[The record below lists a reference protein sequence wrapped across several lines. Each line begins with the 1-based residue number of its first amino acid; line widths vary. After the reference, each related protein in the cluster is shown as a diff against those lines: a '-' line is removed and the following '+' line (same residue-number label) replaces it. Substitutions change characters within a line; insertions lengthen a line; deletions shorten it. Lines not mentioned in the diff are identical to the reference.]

1 MNELKKFVAYL
12 KKNKLILTTAESCT
26 AGKIISLLANI
37 EGSGK
42 CLDAGYVVYSADAK
56 KRLLGV
62 KQHTIDKYT
71 LTSEA
76 VAQEMAFGALKDS
89 IASVVI
95 ATTGITGK
103 KAMDGIPPGTI
114 CFAWGFKSRKN
125 FFVYKETRKFSG
137 TRNAIQ
143 EAAATHA
150 LLRMPEFHEKFL
162 TENK

>member
-1 MNELKKFVAYL
+1 MEELKKIITYL
-12 KKNKLILTTAESCT
+12 KENKLILTTTESCT

-37 EGSGK
+37 EGSGE

-76 VAQEMAFGALKDS
+76 VAQEMAFGALQDS
-89 IASVVI
+89 TASVVI

-103 KAMDGIPPGTI
+103 NPMDGIPPGTI
-114 CFAWGFKSRKN
+114 CFAWDFKSQKD
-125 FFVYKETRKFSG
+125 FFVYKETKQYSRGSSNICFIKYP
-137 TRNAIQ
+137 AI
-143 EAAATHA
+143 
-150 LLRMPEFHEKFL
+150 P
-162 TENK
+162 